1 MVKDTQEKILE
12 NLGLKSVVNH
22 LRISS
27 QTQDVTV
34 WSFFD
39 ITASGPKFGVELWQ
53 NVILLLIEIKGS
65 SNQDRIKKYKKTFK
79 ITWTRYFFAWSWL
92 NAFTDTFKSTMSRWR
107 IITLSVPLLSSIT
120 ARDWTLTKIG
130 PIRITTIYYL

>member
-34 WSFFD
+34 
-39 ITASGPKFGVELWQ
+39 
-53 NVILLLIEIKGS
+53 
-65 SNQDRIKKYKKTFK
+65 
-79 ITWTRYFFAWSWL
+79 
-92 NAFTDTFKSTMSRWR
+92 
-107 IITLSVPLLSSIT
+107 
-120 ARDWTLTKIG
+120 
-130 PIRITTIYYL
+130 